1 MQVYDGFEDGFY
13 LWNNE
18 GEVTVPNGWHPDW
31 AHDDGL
37 VRPEFKPETGRVF
50 NGDIAAKM
58 CHRFSTWQGVLYRQV
73 KVSIGSPLDL
83 FAHFKAFTTEPKG
96 GLQGKIGLDPYGG
109 ADFRAETVEWSGEWG
124 QWQDDKPETDWYQ
137 LEVATTAKASVV
149 TVFLS
154 AKVHFAA
161 NTSAAFWDSVVVH
174 AEGDEPEPP
183 TPPSGEFDW
192 ERLARGYE
200 ALAAVLRGG

>member
-1 MQVYDGFEDGFY
+1 
-13 LWNNE
+13 
-18 GEVTVPNGWHPDW
+18 
-31 AHDDGL
+31 
-37 VRPEFKPETGRVF
+37 VF

-174 AEGDEPEPP
+174 AEGDEPDPP

-200 ALAAVLRGG
+200 ALAGVLRGG